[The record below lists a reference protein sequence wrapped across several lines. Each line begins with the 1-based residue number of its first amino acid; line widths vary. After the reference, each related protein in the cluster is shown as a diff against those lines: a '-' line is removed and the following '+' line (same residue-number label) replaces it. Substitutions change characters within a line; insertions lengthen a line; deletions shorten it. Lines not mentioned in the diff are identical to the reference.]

1 MRMTFQRSSHFSFH
15 RNTKCVCVCVVL
27 TGSLVRAG
35 LLTLRPNASSWN
47 CSSWTTRPA
56 KDLLE
61 GESFWTYWEQTEI
74 KKQQLNTHTREN
86 DIHTHLE
93 LHNLSQ
99 TTKYHN
105 ANVNT

>member
-1 MRMTFQRSSHFSFH
+1 MFH
-15 RNTKCVCVCVVL
+15 RVVMVDPLNVLGL

-61 GESFWTYWEQTEI
+61 GESFWTCCRHI
-74 KKQQLNTHTREN
+74 NTHVCQNQKGEEAE
-86 DIHTHLE
+86 HTIIQKSSWIILYFHL
-93 LHNLSQ
+93 
-99 TTKYHN
+99 
-105 ANVNT
+105 

>member
-1 MRMTFQRSSHFSFH
+1 M
-15 RNTKCVCVCVVL
+15 CVCVCVVL

-74 KKQQLNTHTREN
+74 KK
-86 DIHTHLE
+86 
-93 LHNLSQ
+93 
-99 TTKYHN
+99 TT
-105 ANVNT
+105 T